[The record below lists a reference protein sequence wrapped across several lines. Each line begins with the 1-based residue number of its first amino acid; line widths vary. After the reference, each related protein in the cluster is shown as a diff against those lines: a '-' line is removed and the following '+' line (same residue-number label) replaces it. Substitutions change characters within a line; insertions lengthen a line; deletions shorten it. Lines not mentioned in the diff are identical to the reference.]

1 MTRTKQSDISQK
13 KSAKR
18 HAHLVGIKGVAM
30 AALAVYLSEA
40 GYTVTGSDVPEH
52 FPTQDE
58 LETKGIRVEA
68 GFDASRVQGV
78 NKPDVLYYTGAHGGR
93 DNVEVVA
100 AKNAGVPVYPHGQAL
115 GNIMENS
122 RAIVVAGS
130 HGKTTTSAMI
140 AALLTH
146 AKFRPSYAIGCGS
159 IGGLGAAGHKGESD
173 WFIAEG
179 DEYITDPTH
188 DATPRFLWL
197 TPEILVVT
205 NIDYDH
211 PDAYADLRKVQD
223 AFVTLQQ
230 KSGVTIYNADDKNSV
245 VLMGSGK
252 VISYGFSPNAEY
264 RITRVADGRE
274 RMFFSLEERGVSLG
288 EFTLKVPGK
297 HNVLNATAAMI
308 AAHIAGVSWDVL
320 RESLLTFTG
329 TKRRFERLGSEN
341 GVMWY
346 DDYAHHPTEI
356 AATLKAARM
365 WYPDSRIIAVFQPHT
380 YSRTKSLLGEFGR
393 AFADCDT
400 VLLTDIYASAREHD
414 TLGIN
419 GNTLVLETA
428 KNHRDVHFVK
438 DKNAIVEKLKA
449 LIKPGDV
456 VVFMGAGDIY
466 NWEGEIIEAVTKG

>member
-1 MTRTKQSDISQK
+1 MKQQK
-13 KSAKR
+13 ITSKKTYRS

-30 AALAVYLSEA
+30 AALAVYLAEA
-40 GYTVTGSDVPEH
+40 GYKVTGSDVPEN

-58 LETKGIRVEA
+58 LEKKGISVDT
-68 GFDASRVQGV
+68 GFDALRIQGK
-78 NKPDVLYYTGAHGGR
+78 NKPDVLFYTGAHGGR
-93 DNVEVVA
+93 DNVEVVC
-100 AKNAGVPVYPHGQAL
+100 AKNAGISVYPHGQAL

-122 RAIVVAGS
+122 RAIVVSGS

-140 AALLTH
+140 AVLLAH
-146 AKFRPSYAIGCGS
+146 AQYKPSYAIGCGS

-188 DATPRFLWL
+188 DTTPRFLWL

-211 PDAYADLRKVQD
+211 PDAYAGLPVVQE
-223 AFVTLQQ
+223 AFRALQH
-230 KSGVTIYNADDKNSV
+230 KSGVTIYNADDKNSA
-245 VLMGSGK
+245 VLAGSGK
-252 VISYGFSPNAEY
+252 VITYGFSPVSEY

-288 EFTLKVPGK
+288 EFTLKVPGR
-297 HNVLNATAAMI
+297 HNVLNAVAAMV
-308 AAHIAGVSWDVL
+308 ASHIAGVSWDIL
-320 RESLLTFTG
+320 REGLLAFTG
-329 TKRRFERLGSEN
+329 TKRRFERLESEN
-341 GVMWY
+341 GVVWY

-356 AATLKAARM
+356 TATLTAARV
-365 WYPDSRIIAVFQPHT
+365 WYPTSRIIAVFQPHT
-380 YSRTKSLLGEFGR
+380 YSRTKSLLAEFSH
-393 AFADCDT
+393 AFTSCDI

-428 KNHRDVHFVK
+428 KNHRDVRFVK
-438 DKNAIVEKLKA
+438 DKSAIIETLRGLV
-449 LIKPGDV
+449 KPGDV

-466 NWEGEIIEAVTKG
+466 NWEGEIIEAVKKG

>member
-1 MTRTKQSDISQK
+1 MKQSSVPSK
-13 KSAKR
+13 KSTRR

-40 GYTVTGSDVPEH
+40 GYKVTGSDVPKH

-58 LETKGIRVEA
+58 LEAKGIPVEE

-93 DNVEVVA
+93 DNAEVVA
-100 AKNAGVPVYPHGQAL
+100 AKSAGVPVYPHGQGL
-115 GNIMENS
+115 GNIMEGS
-122 RAIVVAGS
+122 RAVVVAGS

-159 IGGLGAAGHKGESD
+159 IGGLGAAGHKGESG

-188 DATPRFLWL
+188 DTTPRFHWL

-211 PDAYADLRKVQD
+211 PDAYADLQKVQD
-223 AFVTLQQ
+223 AFVALQQ
-230 KSGVTIYNADDKNSV
+230 KSGITIYNADDKNSA
-245 VLMGSGK
+245 VLARSGK
-252 VISYGFSPNAEY
+252 VTSYGFSPNAEY
-264 RITRVADGRE
+264 RIVRVADGRE

-288 EFTLKVPGK
+288 EFTLKVPGR

-308 AAHIAGVSWDVL
+308 ASHIAGVGWDVL
-320 RESLLTFTG
+320 REGLLTFTG
-329 TKRRFERLGSEN
+329 TKRRFERLGLDG
-341 GVMWY
+341 GVVWY

-356 AATLKAARM
+356 AATLKAART

-380 YSRTKSLLGEFGR
+380 YSRTKSLLNEFGR
-393 AFADCDT
+393 AFTDCDT
-400 VLLTDIYASAREHD
+400 VLFTDIYASAREHD
-414 TLGIN
+414 TLGIH
-419 GNTLVLETA
+419 GNTLVFETA
-428 KNHRDVHFVK
+428 KNHHDAHFVK
-438 DKNAIVEKLKA
+438 DKNAVIEKLKT

-456 VVFMGAGDIY
+456 VIFMGAGDIY
-466 NWEGEIIEAVTKG
+466 NWEGEIIASVTKG